1 LSFDIVSY
9 LEFRASHFVMKGE
22 PEMKALMCVPNIS
35 EGTDLS
41 IVEKVVDAIRSAP
54 GVMLLDYSSN
64 SDHNRSVITYIGQ
77 PGPVA
82 AATRELAKTALEL
95 IDMTG
100 QKGSHPRQGAVD
112 VVPFIP
118 IRGVSKEES
127 VSIARDFGRHVG
139 DTLGVPVYF
148 YEDAAT
154 RPERQNLAK
163 VRKGQY
169 EALAEKLKD
178 PEWAPD
184 EGPCQ
189 FVPRSG
195 SMQVSSRFPLVAF
208 NINLATTDLDIAE
221 SIAKSVRF
229 INGGFR
235 FVRAIGLSLKEE
247 GMVQV
252 SMNLTHFEKTPIP
265 MVAEVVKREAARY
278 GVNVVGTEL
287 VGPVPLG
294 AMGQVFRYYL
304 QAHDFSMD
312 QIIESSLIGWT
323 GQ

>member
-1 LSFDIVSY
+1 
-9 LEFRASHFVMKGE
+9 
-22 PEMKALMCVPNIS
+22 MKALMCVPNIS

-41 IVEKVVDAIRSAP
+41 IVEKVVDTIRSAP

-77 PGPVA
+77 PDPVA
-82 AATRELAKTALEL
+82 AATRALAKTALER

-118 IRGVSKEES
+118 IRGVSEEES
-127 VSIARDFGRHVG
+127 VSIARDFGRYVG
-139 DTLGVPVYF
+139 ETLGVPVYF

-189 FVPRSG
+189 FVARSG

-208 NINLATTDLDIAE
+208 NINLATTDLSIAE

-247 GMVQV
+247 GIVQV
-252 SMNLTHFEKTPIP
+252 SMNLTHYEKTPIP
-265 MVAEVVKREAARY
+265 MVAEAVKREAARY
-278 GVNVVGTEL
+278 GVNVLGTEL

-312 QIIESSLIGWT
+312 QIIENSLIGWT

>member
-1 LSFDIVSY
+1 
-9 LEFRASHFVMKGE
+9 
-22 PEMKALMCVPNIS
+22 MKALMCVPNIS
-35 EGTDLS
+35 EGTDLTV
-41 IVEKVVDAIRSAP
+41 VEKVVDAVRSAP

-77 PGPVA
+77 PEPVVA
-82 AATRELAKTALEL
+82 ATKQLAETALER
-95 IDMTG
+95 IDMSVHTG
-100 QKGSHPRQGAVD
+100 KHPRQGAVD

-118 IRGVSKEES
+118 IRGISEEEA
-127 VSIARDFGRHVG
+127 VSIARKFGQYVG
-139 DTLGVPVYF
+139 DELGVPVYF

-169 EALAEKLKD
+169 EALAIKIKE

-184 EGPCQ
+184 EGPCE
-189 FVPRSG
+189 FVPKSG

-208 NINLATTDLDIAE
+208 NINLATTDLDIAQ

-235 FVRAIGLSLKEE
+235 FVRAIGLSLKKE

-252 SMNLTHFEKTPIP
+252 SMNLTHYEKTPIP
-265 MVAEVVKREAARY
+265 MVAETVKREAARY
-278 GVNVVGTEL
+278 GVSVVGTEL

-294 AMGQVFRYYL
+294 AMGQIFRYYL

-323 GQ
+323 GE

>member
-1 LSFDIVSY
+1 
-9 LEFRASHFVMKGE
+9 
-22 PEMKALMCVPNIS
+22 MKALMCVPNIS

-41 IVEKVVDAIRSAP
+41 VVEKVVDAVRSAP

-77 PGPVA
+77 PEPVA

-95 IDMTG
+95 IDMTW

-118 IRGVSKEES
+118 IRGVSEEES
-127 VSIARDFGRHVG
+127 ISIARDFGRYVG

-178 PEWAPD
+178 PAWAPD

-189 FVPRSG
+189 FLPKSG

-208 NINLATTDLDIAE
+208 NINLATTDLDIAQD
-221 SIAKSVRF
+221 IAKSVRF

-235 FVRAIGLSLKEE
+235 YVRAIGLSLKEA

-252 SMNLTHFEKTPIP
+252 SMNLTHYEKTPIP
-265 MVAEVVKREAARY
+265 MVAETVKREAARY

-294 AMGQVFRYYL
+294 AMGQIFRYYL

-312 QIIESSLIGWT
+312 QIIENSLIGWT